1 MWGREKVNGEMG
13 HEEGVGWI
21 RGSIDVEIGRGDG
34 EREWNMNT
42 TLHTY
47 QIMG

>member
-21 RGSIDVEIGRGDG
+21 RGSRCGDWKG
-34 EREWNMNT
+34 GW
-42 TLHTY
+42 
-47 QIMG
+47 